1 MRECEGAKQKRKLEH
16 AGPLHF
22 ERFTSERKTLRTP
35 EKSKNQ
41 AKKLMTPLLVN
52 HGGKLPS
59 ERYVIR

>member
-1 MRECEGAKQKRKLEH
+1 MLAPYILNASQARGRRYGRLKKA
-16 AGPLHF
+16 
-22 ERFTSERKTLRTP
+22 
-35 EKSKNQ
+35 KNQ